1 MHSSIDAWPLTREQ
15 RRIRGKARRF
25 AQREV
30 IPLARELD
38 EDSRFPEELYKKMA
52 QQRLLG
58 ITIPRDWGG
67 AGLDT
72 VSYALV
78 MEELG
83 WGYASIAD
91 QCGLVELCSTLLSE
105 LGTPEQKRRFLV
117 PLLRGETKVSFA
129 LTEPDAGSD
138 LASITTRA
146 RKTPEGYVLS
156 GSKTLIH
163 NGPICDFA
171 LVLARSQEDSVGHRG
186 MGIFIVESS
195 SPGFSRGEK
204 EHKLGQRASQ
214 LSDLAFDDCP
224 IPRDALLGNEGEGF
238 RNMMIVLEKGRIG
251 IAALAVGI
259 TRAALEESLEFAAE
273 RKQFG
278 RPISDFQANRWKL
291 ADMAVDI
298 FAARAMIIHAA
309 RLKDKGIPAVMHASM
324 AKLFASQVAVR
335 HTRAALDIH
344 GAYGC
349 FNDHRVERLFRD
361 AKITQIYEGT
371 SEIQHI
377 IIARSLL
384 ERGIA
389 P

>member
-146 RKTPEGYVLS
+146 RKTPEGYVL
-156 GSKTLIH
+156 
-163 NGPICDFA
+163 
-171 LVLARSQEDSVGHRG
+171 
-186 MGIFIVESS
+186 
-195 SPGFSRGEK
+195 
-204 EHKLGQRASQ
+204 
-214 LSDLAFDDCP
+214 
-224 IPRDALLGNEGEGF
+224 
-238 RNMMIVLEKGRIG
+238 
-251 IAALAVGI
+251 
-259 TRAALEESLEFAAE
+259 
-273 RKQFG
+273 
-278 RPISDFQANRWKL
+278 
-291 ADMAVDI
+291 
-298 FAARAMIIHAA
+298 
-309 RLKDKGIPAVMHASM
+309 
-324 AKLFASQVAVR
+324 
-335 HTRAALDIH
+335 
-344 GAYGC
+344 
-349 FNDHRVERLFRD
+349 
-361 AKITQIYEGT
+361 
-371 SEIQHI
+371 
-377 IIARSLL
+377 
-384 ERGIA
+384 
-389 P
+389 